1 LLPSQLTEWVAEK
14 HDRVYDNSTGASPS
28 IRTHRFP
35 KEGRRSRLRVISDTM
50 VTFDPSRPSFEP
62 YGFTCQR
69 WTPVPMRRADRH
81 NEIELNLLRRGSL
94 TYLMGGTTVTIPAG
108 RLAVFW
114 AAIPHQIVSSRD
126 NAEYF
131 VATIPL
137 VWFLQ
142 CQFPKH
148 FVDIVMHTRMV
159 LDPDP
164 QARHGDMEMFERWVH
179 DLEKTDPVRQRVV
192 FLEIEA
198 RLLRFALAVPPE
210 SPSGRRRSQ
219 EKSMIETGGLK
230 RVEQM
235 AYFVAQHYAEP
246 LTAQQISSVVG
257 LHPNYAMSLFKK
269 AMGITL
275 IDCVTQHRVSHA
287 QRLLATTDVKIID
300 VALSSGFSS
309 LSRFYEAF
317 KTLCGCTPK
326 DYRHSH
332 GPTEPPSPGQRKR
345 PTDD

>member
-1 LLPSQLTEWVAEK
+1 MIARQEPVFTPAFRAWVAGTARCLSK
-14 HDRVYDNSTGASPS
+14 L
-28 IRTHRFP
+28 I
-35 KEGRRSRLRVISDTM
+35 M
-50 VTFDPSRPSFEP
+50 VSFDPLRPKFAP

-69 WTPVPMRRADRH
+69 WTPVPMKRADRH
-81 NEIELNLLRRGSL
+81 NEIELNLLSRGSL
-94 TYLMGGTTVTIPAG
+94 TYLMGGNTVTIPAG

-114 AAIPHQIVSSRD
+114 AAIPHQIISSRD

-131 VATIPL
+131 VVTIPL

-142 CQFPKH
+142 CQFPMH
-148 FVDIVMHTRMV
+148 FVDVIMHARMV

-164 QARHGDMEMFERWVH
+164 QTRLGDLEMFERWVH
-179 DLEKTDPVRQRVV
+179 DLENTDPFRQRVV

-198 RLLRFALAVPPE
+198 RILRFALAVSTE
-210 SPSGRRRSQ
+210 STSGGTRSRT
-219 EKSMIETGGLK
+219 KSMLETGVLK

-235 AYFVAQHYAEP
+235 AYFVARHYTEP
-246 LTAQQISSVVG
+246 LTADQIGSAVG

-300 VALSSGFSS
+300 AALSSGFSS

-317 KTLCGCTPK
+317 KKWCGCSPK
-326 DYRHSH
+326 DYRRNHRL
-332 GPTEPPSPGQRKR
+332 EPPHSAQPNGT
-345 PTDD
+345 TDDRYEI